1 MQLNL
6 KYGNIAAQNSTFL
19 KEPNNNNFWGWG
31 ALRSGWRNG
40 LEVGNSP
47 VQNLIRGQHNAG
59 QVWHV
64 GQRPHDQEMGGSI
77 PCPLFPPKVAN
88 FLLRFSVF
96 KDSTMCEI
104 CRC

>member
-31 ALRSGWRNG
+31 ALRSGWCNG

-47 VQNLIRGQHNAG
+47 VGYLTKGQHNAG
-59 QVWHV
+59 QVGRE
-64 GQRPHDQEMGGSI
+64 GQRPHGLMTTRWVDQSS
-77 PCPLFPPKVAN
+77 PSFPAKSRG
-88 FLLRFSVF
+88 FF
-96 KDSTMCEI
+96 
-104 CRC
+104 